1 MYFITKGTTCVHYI
15 GTIICLHNLHYLK
28 SDFDDINKNIYNKN
42 KIYICK
48 LVSDMINLT
57 DRKIHVSLKHCHRFP
72 KK

>member
-42 KIYICK
+42 FIGEIKG
-48 LVSDMINLT
+48 NLKSY
-57 DRKIHVSLKHCHRFP
+57 DWGRKEFYFLGNL
-72 KK
+72 